1 MQTVKSLS
9 QLKAAFSNLDSIS
22 ETLNIGWIN
31 DIYAN
36 TLNYKF
42 LPTPEREERNRLTIK
57 EKQLPNILVDMA
69 ENRSKYTNYNL
80 EGSSTNWKKSI
91 KKVFDKYFK

>member
-1 MQTVKSLS
+1 MNAIQSLQ
-9 QLKAAFSNLDSIS
+9 QLKEAFNNLDKIS

-31 DIYAN
+31 DIYSN

-42 LPTPEREERNRLTIK
+42 LPTPEREERNRITIK

-69 ENRSKYTNYNL
+69 ENRNKYINYNL
-80 EGSSTNWKKSI
+80 EGTSSNWKRAI
-91 KKVFDKYFK
+91 KKVFDKYFN